1 MRSIIIVAVAFAAAV
16 AGCTVK
22 TTTVERPAPAPA
34 PVVFQAPASTV
45 VYQVPP
51 TVVYQAQA
59 PAPIITPPP
68 GAVTVNYN
76 GPDGYRLAWGKANS
90 YCAGRTG
97 NSRVELISNDET
109 AGRAVFVCHR
119 V

>member
-1 MRSIIIVAVAFAAAV
+1 MKSTIIVAAAFAAAL
-16 AGCTVK
+16 AGCTIK
-22 TTTVERPAPAPA
+22 STTVERPPPA
-34 PVVFQAPASTV
+34 PVVYAQPAPTV
-45 VYQVPP
+45 VYQAPP

-59 PAPIITPPP
+59 PAPIVTPPP

-76 GPDGYRLAWGKANS
+76 GPNGYRLAWGKANS

-109 AGRAVFVCHR
+109 AGRAVFLCHR